1 MSGAYRSGASM
12 GRLIPGVFRV
22 GIAVSVQALGAVRA
36 VEFMALAG
44 GKTEGDKYGK
54 QCETFHLAPLRH
66 FPVIGNPVSPPGKGL
81 EEGYFLMPSPAIPS
95 IFGGTGQP
103 ATENMPDPSTQPNL
117 EADRLELALRA
128 SNEGIWDWLTHERK
142 IHYSRRILEFLECTA
157 SSAPN
162 IFLPPHLPVHHLDRP
177 AFVRAVGQALDAK
190 GPETLAVDA
199 RVQTGGNDWRWLR
212 IRGTVVRDRFG
223 HAVRIAGSMI
233 DISLRKAAEAQIEEE
248 RHLLRDLI
256 DCVPMQIYFKD
267 LDSRLVMANRGM
279 IEYHGFSTNA
289 DLAGK
294 HDRDLFTDAH
304 WEKAAADERRII
316 ETGIAMTGQLERETW
331 REGGES
337 FVVTSKFPWRDR
349 SGEIKG
355 TFGVSSDVTSLVL
368 AQRQA
373 TELANELQQKNKSYE
388 EEVKLAHE
396 IQQALATTGFP
407 AAVSKHG
414 NRLSFGS
421 RYLPISGLAGDF
433 FEVLSLG
440 DDRYGIFICDV
451 MGHGVRA
458 ALVVSMLR
466 GLLATQNA
474 KNRDS
479 AEFLAAMNAGLTSI
493 LKRANVTMFATAFYG
508 IIDLGRPTLEYSCAG
523 HPGPV
528 IAGNDRSLQLCTD
541 RSEKG
546 PALGLLPGAVYSI
559 REVDLTGVRRL
570 LLFTDG
576 VLEAE
581 NEAGEQFLEKR
592 LLGAACAPGKNIEGW
607 LDGILETVLDF
618 SEGNHFDDDVCL
630 LGIEIETPAG

>member
-1 MSGAYRSGASM
+1 MSD
-12 GRLIPGVFRV
+12 IPTPQD
-22 GIAVSVQALGAVRA
+22 I
-36 VEFMALAG
+36 
-44 GKTEGDKYGK
+44 
-54 QCETFHLAPLRH
+54 ET
-66 FPVIGNPVSPPGKGL
+66 
-81 EEGYFLMPSPAIPS
+81 
-95 IFGGTGQP
+95 
-103 ATENMPDPSTQPNL
+103 
-117 EADRLELALRA
+117 DRLELALRA
-128 SNEGIWDWLTHERK
+128 SNEGIWDWMTGERK
-142 IHYSRRILEFLECTA
+142 IFYSRRILEFLECTA
-157 SSAPN
+157 SGAPN
-162 IFLPPHLPVHHLDRP
+162 IFLSPHLPVHHLDRP
-177 AFVRAVGQALDAK
+177 AFVGAIGQALDPK

-212 IRGTVVRDRFG
+212 IRGTVVRNREG

-256 DCVPMQIYFKD
+256 DRVPMQIYFKD
-267 LDSRLVMANRGM
+267 LASRIVMANRGM
-279 IEYHGFSTNA
+279 AEYHGFASNSE
-289 DLAGK
+289 LVGK
-294 HDRDLFTDAH
+294 HDRDLFSNTH

-331 REGGES
+331 REGDET
-337 FVVTSKFPWRDR
+337 FVVTSKFPWRDKA
-349 SGEIKG
+349 GEIKG

-373 TELANELQQKNKSYE
+373 TELANELQQKNESYE
-388 EEVKLAHE
+388 EEVMLARE

-407 AAVSKHG
+407 SVVSRKG
-414 NRLSFGS
+414 NRLTFGS

-440 DDRYGIFICDV
+440 DDRYGVFICDV

-466 GLLATQNA
+466 GLLATQNV
-474 KNRDS
+474 KSRDS
-479 AEFLAAMNAGLTSI
+479 AEFLAALNAGLSSI

-508 IIDLGRPTLEYSCAG
+508 IIDLDELTLQYSCAG

-528 IAGNDRSLQLCTD
+528 IAGGDRSLQLCTD

-546 PALGLLPGAVYSI
+546 PALGLLPGASYGSSEIDLGGI
-559 REVDLTGVRRL
+559 RRI

-581 NEAGEQFLEKR
+581 NEEGEQFLENR
-592 LLGAACAPGKNIEGW
+592 LLGIAGGDQEKPLDGW
-607 LDGILETVLDF
+607 LDGILDAVLDF
-618 SEGNHFDDDVCL
+618 SEGHHFDDDVCL
-630 LGIEIETPAG
+630 LGIEINPSTR

>member
-1 MSGAYRSGASM
+1 MS
-12 GRLIPGVFRV
+12 
-22 GIAVSVQALGAVRA
+22 
-36 VEFMALAG
+36 
-44 GKTEGDKYGK
+44 
-54 QCETFHLAPLRH
+54 
-66 FPVIGNPVSPPGKGL
+66 
-81 EEGYFLMPSPAIPS
+81 
-95 IFGGTGQP
+95 
-103 ATENMPDPSTQPNL
+103 DPSTQPNL
-117 EADRLELALRA
+117 EADRLELAMRA

-142 IHYSRRILEFLECTA
+142 IHYSRRILEFLECTE

-162 IFLPPHLPVHHLDRP
+162 IFLPPHLPVHQLDLP
-177 AFVRAVGQALDAK
+177 AFIRAVGQALDAK

-212 IRGTVVRDRFG
+212 IRGTVVRDRDG

-233 DISLRKAAEAQIEEE
+233 DISLRKAAEEQIEEE

-331 REGGES
+331 REGGET
-337 FVVTSKFPWRDR
+337 FVVTSKFPWRDK

-407 AAVSKHG
+407 TVVSKNG

-440 DDRYGIFICDV
+440 DERYGIFICDV

-466 GLLATQNA
+466 GLLATQNV
-474 KNRDS
+474 KSRDS

-508 IIDLGRPTLEYSCAG
+508 IVDLEELTLEYSCAG

-528 IAGNDRSLQLCTD
+528 IAGSDRSLQLCTD

-546 PALGLLPGAVYSI
+546 PALGLLAGAVYHT
-559 REVDLTGVRRL
+559 REIDLGGIRRL

-592 LLGAACAPGKNIEGW
+592 LLRTAGDDPEKNIEGW
-607 LDGILETVLDF
+607 LDGILDTVLDF
-618 SEGNHFDDDVCL
+618 SEGHHFDDDVCL
-630 LGIEIETPAG
+630 LGIEIITPAG